1 VPFRDDIL
9 RGVRL
14 FAIAFAGILLC
25 VAAYR
30 MLRSPF
36 EAQGSQSEL
45 VAPAAPPAAR
55 ETATEATPAS
65 EAASESHPLVVPP
78 PPPVGGEPPPPPVRR
93 VVRPRPQAEP
103 GAPPVVGAKSAPVP
117 SGKEFE
123 SAAVGGALAA
133 APGDQ
138 PSESAPVAGKK
149 GVGYKSLLEAGANRV
164 PEEPIVQSP
173 ADEPAEKPAKGNR
186 FFKAVGKIFHPGGK
200 KETAPSALEPKQP
213 K

>member
-1 VPFRDDIL
+1 MRFRDDIL

-36 EAQGSQSEL
+36 EAQGPQSGL
-45 VAPAAPPAAR
+45 VAPDAPPPAQETAAEAAPEEP
-55 ETATEATPAS
+55 
-65 EAASESHPLVVPP
+65 HPLVVPP
-78 PPPVGGEPPPPPVRR
+78 PPPVGGIPPPPPPVRR
-93 VVRPRPQAEP
+93 VVRPRPQAVTS
-103 GAPPVVGAKSAPVP
+103 APPAVRANSAPTP

-123 SAAVGGALAA
+123 SSALGGVLPA

-138 PSESAPVAGKK
+138 PSDSTPVAGKK
-149 GVGYKSLLEAGANRV
+149 GVGYQSLLEANANRL
-164 PEEPIVQSP
+164 PEKPVVQAP
-173 ADEPAEKPAKGNR
+173 ADEAMPEKPKGNR
-186 FFKAVGKIFHPGGK
+186 FFKAVGKIIHPGAK
-200 KETAPSALEPKQP
+200 KEAAPSALQP